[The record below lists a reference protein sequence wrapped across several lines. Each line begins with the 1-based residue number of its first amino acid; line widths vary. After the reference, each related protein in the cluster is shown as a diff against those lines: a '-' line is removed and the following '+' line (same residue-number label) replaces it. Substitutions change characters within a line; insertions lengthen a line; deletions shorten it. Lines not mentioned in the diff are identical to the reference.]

1 MGGGLNSTFIFF
13 LLLIGVAL
21 AFFASPIFIV
31 PIVLLALVLVA
42 LGPVSR
48 WIAERG
54 DPGTPEPEN
63 VPTTREASYDPA
75 QQS

>member
-1 MGGGLNSTFIFF
+1 MGGGLNSTFIFV

-21 AFFASPIFIV
+21 AFLASPIFIL
-31 PIVLLALVLVA
+31 PTVLLALVLLA

-54 DPGTPEPEN
+54 YPGTPEREN
-63 VPTTREASYDPA
+63 VPTTREASYDA
-75 QQS
+75 ARQS